1 MTGMNPISRMITR
14 ITSGFLR
21 LNIANKMLFGYLT
34 MVALIFL
41 VSAFSVSSLER
52 LNSINK
58 AIISTDVPLVELA
71 DKMIDSVLSQEL
83 YARRYAILNSTE
95 MLAISEEKSGEFKRF
110 LGKLQSLPGTKDV
123 PLDRMTALHAEYTKL
138 LVNGAKYFSVP
149 SSAEAKRYEADI
161 RKNQEELI
169 GLLKEASSHARQDQN
184 ERTMM
189 SSQIGGTAFRVALL
203 LCAISI
209 ALSIG
214 STVLVTKSIAG
225 PIAQLKRAT
234 QNIAEGRFDMASEV
248 NNKDELGDLSKAFN
262 EMTARLKRLEEM
274 NLDASPLT
282 RLPGSIAIENVLR
295 KRMEIGTPLAFCHID
310 MDNFKAYNDRYGYA
324 KGSDVIIA
332 TGKIIETCVTEA
344 GSPDDFVGHIGGDDF
359 VLITA
364 PDRFKTLCGNII
376 DSFDRTIPGFYDAAD
391 RKRGFIA
398 AKTRQGQELKVPI
411 MSISIA
417 VVTNRDLTLTSS
429 VQVGELAA
437 ELKEYAKSIPGS
449 VYVVDRRREVSP
461 KEAAGDVIKFTPKVD
476 GVKVA

>member
-1 MTGMNPISRMITR
+1 MTGVNPISRMITK

-21 LNIANKMLFGYLT
+21 LNIAKKMLFGYLT

-71 DKMIDSVLSQEL
+71 DKMIDSILSQEL
-83 YARRYAILNSTE
+83 YARRYAILNSMD
-95 MLAISEEKSGEFKRF
+95 MLTIFEEKSAEFKRF
-110 LGKLQSLPGTKDV
+110 SGKLQSLPGTKDI
-123 PLDRMTALHAEYTKL
+123 PLDRMTTLHTEYTKL
-138 LVNGAKYFSVP
+138 LVNGAKYFSAP
-149 SSAEAKRYEADI
+149 SSAAAKRYEAGI

-169 GLLKEASSHARQDQN
+169 GLLKDASSHARQDQDK
-184 ERTMM
+184 RTMT
-189 SSQIGGTAFRVALL
+189 SSQIGGMAFRVALL

-214 STVLVTKSIAG
+214 STVLVTKSIAV

-234 QNIAEGRFDMASEV
+234 QNIAEGRFDIVSEV

-295 KRMEIGTPLAFCHID
+295 KRMESGTPLAFCHID

-364 PDRFKTLCGNII
+364 PDRFKTLCSHII
-376 DSFDRTIPGFYDAAD
+376 DAFDKTIPGFYDAAD
-391 RKRGFIA
+391 RRRGFIA

-417 VVTNRDLTLTSS
+417 VVTNRDFTLTSS
-429 VQVGELAA
+429 IQVGELAA

-449 VYVVDRRREVSP
+449 VYVVDRRREVFP
-461 KEAAGDVIKFTPKVD
+461 KKAAGDVIKFTPRAD
-476 GVKVA
+476 EVKVS